1 MILPPK
7 PYSEPLK
14 KNVKLPRRPS
24 VRPSD
29 KPSLPPRLFRCDY
42 YFAEGLLDFRS
53 GSQKRSRFQLT
64 LWSWMSALI
73 DGLVLVSSSC
83 FTMILFSVLMRT
95 QARDLLKFFLV
106 ESNILK
112 MFMVFFGFSFW
123 VYLIMMRIFMG
134 ASLGEWSCQLRLG
147 QPVQRIKTSYI
158 LRVMARTTLILVT
171 GIITLPILSIVCKKD
186 LIGDLTGLRIYSL
199 T

>member
-1 MILPPK
+1 
-7 PYSEPLK
+7 
-14 KNVKLPRRPS
+14 
-24 VRPSD
+24 
-29 KPSLPPRLFRCDY
+29 
-42 YFAEGLLDFRS
+42 
-53 GSQKRSRFQLT
+53 
-64 LWSWMSALI
+64 
-73 DGLVLVSSSC
+73 
-83 FTMILFSVLMRT
+83 MILFSVLMRT